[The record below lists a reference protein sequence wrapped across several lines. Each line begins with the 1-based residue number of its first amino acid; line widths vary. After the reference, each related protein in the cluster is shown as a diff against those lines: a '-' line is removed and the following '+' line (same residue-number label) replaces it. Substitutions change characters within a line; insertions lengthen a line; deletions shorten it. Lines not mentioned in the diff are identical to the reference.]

1 MLHVGSKGSI
11 SCAERARGN
20 SATSGMEDMLL
31 ESIRKSVVHK
41 KTTIKEIVLS
51 CASTTY
57 EIYNDEMKRLS
68 KEILDLRRWLREA
81 QQQNKEMSHD
91 VTKKVK
97 EVERK
102 ERIIL
107 EKNEKIRKVSQEVES
122 TRLEIKRVKSNTINK
137 QKGKVWIS
145 KNV

>member
-1 MLHVGSKGSI
+1 
-11 SCAERARGN
+11 
-20 SATSGMEDMLL
+20 
-31 ESIRKSVVHK
+31 
-41 KTTIKEIVLS
+41 
-51 CASTTY
+51 
-57 EIYNDEMKRLS
+57 MKRLS

>member
-1 MLHVGSKGSI
+1 MESACNSEEIKSCYTFALKAQYHVRKELEEI
-11 SCAERARGN
+11 VQLAEWKIL
-20 SATSGMEDMLL
+20 LL

-51 CASTTY
+51 CASTSY
-57 EIYNDEMKRLS
+57 EIYDDEMKRLS

-107 EKNEKIRKVSQEVES
+107 EKMRK
-122 TRLEIKRVKSNTINK
+122 
-137 QKGKVWIS
+137 
-145 KNV
+145 